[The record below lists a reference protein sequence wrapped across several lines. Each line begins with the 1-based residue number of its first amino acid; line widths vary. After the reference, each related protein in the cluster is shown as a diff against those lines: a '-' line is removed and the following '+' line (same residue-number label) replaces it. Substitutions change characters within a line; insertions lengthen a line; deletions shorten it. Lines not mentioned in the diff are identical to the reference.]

1 MSASS
6 ATSDDEQRRGI
17 LSEHE
22 YDVTNCCFKWAN
34 CGKGSMTLV
43 LEREEVILI
52 TKACLGESNKR
63 MPYGELGSVDHG
75 KACGCCHTFTTNLNP
90 TTEEGQKQ
98 PFSPGCGCDGELV
111 EKIVADLKARMKG
124 RGDTGNIHR
133 AEEALDVLKLLM
145 AKVDALSRTM
155 AVPSVQIMDSQAQK
169 PQFEHKEYNL
179 TNCCDTCCSCGM
191 TKITLNLEPE
201 EAVLHGENCCGTTT
215 SRRPYGELGSVS
227 ATKQCCGCHSVS
239 SGLGGFSPGWGC
251 DEDLVN
257 EIVAELK
264 VRMKE
269 RGDTGNIQRQ
279 ELTLAML
286 REQDAKLN
294 AIMQKL
300 NVPIPQAAAP
310 KMQAMA

>member
-1 MSASS
+1 M
-6 ATSDDEQRRGI
+6 
-17 LSEHE
+17 
-22 YDVTNCCFKWAN
+22 
-34 CGKGSMTLV
+34 GSMTLV

-52 TKACLGESNKR
+52 TKTCLAESNKR

-75 KACGCCHTFTTNLNP
+75 KACGCCHSFTTNLNP
-90 TTEEGQKQ
+90 PGEMGQRE

-111 EKIVADLKARMKG
+111 EKIVAELKARMKG

-133 AEEALDVLKLLM
+133 AEEAIDVLKLLM

-155 AVPSVQIMDSQAQK
+155 AVPSVQIMDSQKQK
-169 PQFEHKEYNL
+169 PQFEHKEYNV
-179 TNCCDTCCSCGM
+179 TNCCVTCIMCGM
-191 TKITLNLEPE
+191 AKITLKLEPE
-201 EAVLHGENCCGTTT
+201 EAVLHSETCCATTN
-215 SRRPYGELGSVS
+215 SRRPYGELGSVD
-227 ATKQCCGCHSVS
+227 ATKQFGGCHFVS
-239 SGLGGFSPGWGC
+239 SGLGVFSPGWGC
-251 DEDLVN
+251 DEDVVK